1 MATRIC
7 ELITNAN
14 LIGKNQVDLKGMPLG
29 DVFRDHSF
37 TKVTYNFMEKNNN
50 FYSSEYLARV
60 SNALRQN

>member
-1 MATRIC
+1 MATKIC

-14 LIGKNQVDLKGMPLG
+14 LIGKKQIDLKNLPLG

-37 TKVTYNFMEKNNN
+37 TKVSYNFMEKNNN

-60 SNALRQN
+60 SNNLR